1 VIGGAVMA
9 LWFVIRACG
18 LGNVVIT
25 VDIGHR
31 VVADTAGIAADGHAV
46 RRHRDGRRRIA
57 SVRSS
62 L

>member
-1 VIGGAVMA
+1 MA

-18 LGNVVIT
+18 PGNVVIT

-46 RRHRDGRRRIA
+46 RRHRDGRRRIV